1 MDGREVIGK
10 ARENLLKRRQQL
22 RGKVTK
28 LTAQKEY
35 EERKDYNKLIQ
46 KQKNLIHQKQK
57 TINEAE

>member
-35 EERKDYNKLIQ
+35 EERKDYN
-46 KQKNLIHQKQK
+46 
-57 TINEAE
+57 